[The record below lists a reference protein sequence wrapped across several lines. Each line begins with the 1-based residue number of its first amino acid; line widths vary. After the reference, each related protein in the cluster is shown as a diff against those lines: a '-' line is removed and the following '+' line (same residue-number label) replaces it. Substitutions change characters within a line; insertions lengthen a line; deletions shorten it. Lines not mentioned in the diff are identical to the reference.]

1 MRSARSTTEGR
12 NRKATRERKRSL
24 VGILVVTMFSG
35 CSYEP
40 NIETAAP
47 SRMPQTAHAGVID
60 HLVPHISTAHA
71 NEGSRVSLFMRQ
83 RRGDSLGPA
92 VLLVHG
98 RAAAAIP
105 SFDLDYQDYSWMRHL
120 ADAAFDVFA
129 VDLQGYGNSSKPEVM
144 DEPCNTSHEN
154 QTKYLVPNPLRAPC
168 PPSYPY
174 PFGSFATDWDEID
187 TVVEFIRSLRGDR
200 TLKVNLVGW
209 SRGGMRVIGYAA
221 LRPYNV
227 EKVVALNPTRFP
239 PDPTVR
245 DYPINMTDERDF
257 FAAWDQQIDSRN
269 CPDQVDPSI
278 RRVLWNS
285 TIALDTLGSRWGA
298 GVRRSPSF
306 TAAGWTPDLPGRVQA
321 PTLVIRGALDS
332 QAPEPATRA
341 LYDALG
347 GPKAY
352 LTVSCGSHELVY
364 EKQHTT
370 LLHASD
376 EWLRFGTQEGRLP
389 GSTRKPPV
397 VTATDAPAGTET
409 LPMKWIRVAV
419 PNLGVM
425 QAAVARP
432 KGTGPF
438 PQSSFCT
445 ARTGSRGS
453 TWNGPTT
460 WRAVASSPWPRAGFQ
475 AAAAP
480 VRMRSRHRSLAQRF
494 RPWALASTRQQ
505 FDSSMPWRRRRG
517 RCEASARIG
526 SLWSGTPAA
535 AEPSCNTSWQGVTF
549 RPRCFIPRATPYDQT
564 RVPES
569 STCPFSSCMARLNP
583 PVAEAQTTTSRW
595 RVTSKRRCDVT
606 RKQSRRVTTKEEAT
620 TASSST
626 LLSATMSSEAVP
638 GHAWLTPSP
647 PGFLAAA

>member
-40 NIETAAP
+40 NIETAAQ

-269 CPDQVDPSI
+269 CHDQVDPSI

-364 EKQHTT
+364 ETQHKK
-370 LLHASD
+370 LLQASA
-376 EWLRFGTQEGRLP
+376 EWLRF
-389 GSTRKPPV
+389 
-397 VTATDAPAGTET
+397 ATYE
-409 LPMKWIRVAV
+409 
-419 PNLGVM
+419 
-425 QAAVARP
+425 Q
-432 KGTGPF
+432 
-438 PQSSFCT
+438 
-445 ARTGSRGS
+445 
-453 TWNGPTT
+453 
-460 WRAVASSPWPRAGFQ
+460 
-475 AAAAP
+475 
-480 VRMRSRHRSLAQRF
+480 
-494 RPWALASTRQQ
+494 
-505 FDSSMPWRRRRG
+505 
-517 RCEASARIG
+517 
-526 SLWSGTPAA
+526 
-535 AEPSCNTSWQGVTF
+535 
-549 RPRCFIPRATPYDQT
+549 
-564 RVPES
+564 
-569 STCPFSSCMARLNP
+569 
-583 PVAEAQTTTSRW
+583 
-595 RVTSKRRCDVT
+595 
-606 RKQSRRVTTKEEAT
+606 
-620 TASSST
+620 
-626 LLSATMSSEAVP
+626 
-638 GHAWLTPSP
+638 
-647 PGFLAAA
+647 